1 MSRDEKTGLTT
12 RDFSKFVNTP
22 LTVEAPDKSID
33 PELRKDFHVSTESVS
48 IASQVTELEDENRN
62 TSLEKPV
69 ENPEIKTLDLKKKH
83 PLPADLREVID
94 IIRGQKG
101 RITQK
106 DLCSRLKCSEAKVSL
121 MLFDLEKRELIEKFK
136 KGRGNIVILRD
147 EEYQD

>member
-1 MSRDEKTGLTT
+1 MSREEKTGRTT
-12 RDFSKFVNTP
+12 KDFSRFVNTP

-48 IASQVTELEDENRN
+48 IASQVIEPEHKI
-62 TSLEKPV
+62 SLEKPV
-69 ENPEIKTLDLKKKH
+69 ENPEIKTLDPRKKL
-83 PLPADLREVID
+83 PLPADLHEVMG
-94 IIRGQKG
+94 IIRGQNG
-101 RITQK
+101 RITQR

-147 EEYQD
+147 EEHQDSK